1 MTLTELR
8 YIVAVAQTRHF
19 GRAAERCFI
28 SQPTLSVGIK
38 KLEEELGIQVFE
50 RGANEISLTPVG
62 QRVVEQAQRVLEEAQ
77 HVRELAEQGK
87 DPLSGPLRIGVIF
100 TVAPY
105 LLPSLVPLLKH
116 STASM
121 PLIIHENYT
130 QRLLESLR
138 NGDLDCII
146 LALPVEDSGL
156 EITALY
162 DEDFV
167 VAVPSDH
174 AWASRSSVPIEQ
186 LSDETVLLL
195 SSGNCFRDQV
205 LAACPA
211 LSHPH
216 REQSWQKTLEG
227 SSLSTIRYMV
237 ASGVG
242 ITVLPATAATQDT
255 QLVSIPLTGAAAP
268 FRRIAAVTRRSFS
281 RLPAV
286 QLIRSL
292 LQNSPLP
299 NTRPIDSIYL
309 LKQVDYSI
317 GSINPS

>member
-38 KLEEELGIQVFE
+38 KLEEELGVQLFE
-50 RGANEISLTPVG
+50 RGSNEVTLTPTG
-62 QRVVEQAQRVLEEAQ
+62 KLVVEQAQRVLEEAQ
-77 HVRELAEQGK
+77 RIKELAQQGK
-87 DPLSGPLRIGVIF
+87 DPLAGPLRLGVIF
-100 TVAPY
+100 TVAPW
-105 LLPSLVPLLKH
+105 LLPTLVPLLKQH
-116 STASM
+116 AANM

-146 LALPVEDSGL
+146 LALPIDESGL
-156 EITALY
+156 DVTPLY

-167 VAVPSDH
+167 VAVPREH
-174 AWASRSSVPIEQ
+174 RWANRSQLPVEE

-211 LSHPH
+211 LSNPQ
-216 REQSWQKTLEG
+216 REQSWQRTLEG

-242 ITVLPATAATQDT
+242 ITVLPATAADQDN
-255 QLVSIPLTGAAAP
+255 QLASIPLTGLHAP
-268 FRRIAAVTRRSFS
+268 FRRIAVVTRRSFPRQAAIALIS
-281 RLPAV
+281 SLLTAHPLPA
-286 QLIRSL
+286 
-292 LQNSPLP
+292 
-299 NTRPIDSIYL
+299 TRPVTSS
-309 LKQVDYSI
+309 QA
-317 GSINPS
+317 

>member
-38 KLEEELGIQVFE
+38 KLEEELGVQVFE
-50 RGANEISLTPVG
+50 RGANEISVTPVG
-62 QRVVEQAQRVLEEAQ
+62 KLVIEQAQRVLEEAQ
-77 HVRELAEQGK
+77 RIKELAAQGK
-87 DPLSGPLRIGVIF
+87 DPLSGPLRLGVIF

-105 LLPSLVPLLKH
+105 LLPTLVPLLKQK
-116 STASM
+116 AANM

-146 LALPVEDSGL
+146 LALPIDDSGL
-156 EITALY
+156 EVTALY

-167 VAVPSDH
+167 VAVPVDH
-174 AWASRSSVPIEQ
+174 PWAARSEIPVEQ

-211 LSHPH
+211 LSHPM

-227 SSLSTIRYMV
+227 SSLATIRYMV

-242 ITVLPATAATQDT
+242 ITVLPATAATQDR
-255 QLVSIPLTGAAAP
+255 QLASVPLSGNAAP
-268 FRRIAAVTRRSFS
+268 FRRVAVVTRRSFP
-281 RLPAV
+281 RQEAIALLCELLRNHPLPA
-286 QLIRSL
+286 
-292 LQNSPLP
+292 
-299 NTRPIDSIYL
+299 TRP
-309 LKQVDYSI
+309 VD
-317 GSINPS
+317 

>member
-38 KLEEELGIQVFE
+38 KLEEELGVQLFE
-50 RGANEISLTPVG
+50 RGATEISVTPVG
-62 QRVVEQAQRVLEEAQ
+62 TRVIEQAQRVLEEAQ
-77 HVRELAEQGK
+77 RIKELAAQGK
-87 DPLSGPLRIGVIF
+87 DPLSGPLRLGVIF

-105 LLPSLVPLLKH
+105 LLPTLVPLLKQK
-116 STASM
+116 AGGM

-146 LALPVEDSGL
+146 LALPIDDSGL
-156 EITALY
+156 EITPLY

-167 VAVPSDH
+167 VAVPADH
-174 AWASRSSVPIEQ
+174 AWAARRDIPVDQ

-211 LSHPH
+211 LSHPQ

-227 SSLSTIRYMV
+227 SSLATIRYMV

-242 ITVLPATAATQDT
+242 ITVLPATAATQDR
-255 QLVSIPLTGAAAP
+255 QLVSIPLSGSAAP
-268 FRRIAAVTRRSFS
+268 FRRVAIVTRRSFP
-281 RLPAV
+281 RPEAIALICAQLAAHPLPA
-286 QLIRSL
+286 
-292 LQNSPLP
+292 
-299 NTRPIDSIYL
+299 TRP
-309 LKQVDYSI
+309 V
-317 GSINPS
+317 N

>member
-38 KLEEELGIQVFE
+38 KLEEELGVQIFE
-50 RGANEISLTPVG
+50 RGSNEVTVTPVG
-62 QRVVEQAQRVLEEAQ
+62 KLVVEQAQRVLEEAQ
-77 HVRELAEQGK
+77 QIKELAAQGK
-87 DPLSGPLRIGVIF
+87 DPLSGPLRLGVIF
-100 TVAPY
+100 TVGPW
-105 LLPSLVPLLKH
+105 LLPSLVPLMKEQ
-116 STASM
+116 AANM

-146 LALPVEDSGL
+146 LALPIDESGL
-156 EITALY
+156 ETYPLY

-167 VAVPSDH
+167 VAVPREH
-174 AWASRSSVPIEQ
+174 AWAQRKAIDIQQ
-186 LSDETVLLL
+186 LAEETVLLL

-211 LSHPH
+211 LAQPQ
-216 REQSWQKTLEG
+216 REQTWQKTLEG
-227 SSLSTIRYMV
+227 SSLATIRYMV

-242 ITVLPATAATQDT
+242 ITVLPATAAEQDT
-255 QLVSIPLTGAAAP
+255 QLVSIPLTGLAAP
-268 FRRIAAVTRRSFS
+268 SRRIALVTRKSFP
-281 RLPAV
+281 RQEAA
-286 QLIRSL
+286 QLICRQL
-292 LQNSPLP
+292 LQHPVP
-299 NTRPIDSIYL
+299 GTRPIH
-309 LKQVDYSI
+309 
-317 GSINPS
+317 